1 MVQLVRRIGGL
12 FFVIIAVVIVQRFSP
27 GTAIPERSVALA
39 LGFALIAASLLG
51 HLAELLRLPRL
62 SGYLLFG
69 LLCGPYLLNLIT
81 SSMARELEIV
91 NGLAIGLIAFIA
103 GLELNLKHLRQRM
116 RAMLIIGGV
125 SIVGLFALLTVV
137 LWIAWPWLPFSSPGG
152 PLARLAASAVTAG
165 LVLSFSPTVSIAVI
179 AESRAKGPLSELVLA
194 IVVMG
199 DLVLIVFFALAMQFA
214 RWAVGGSTSDVSILV
229 HLSWELLGS
238 LAFGALVGG
247 FFGLYLK
254 YVGRELTLI
263 LLGLCA
269 LLAIAGAAFH
279 MELILSALA
288 AGLVVENIVSSEG
301 NELKEAVERSA
312 LPVLIV
318 FFAAAG
324 ASLQLDAL
332 ATIGWLALAL
342 AALRLVLIRKAT
354 AFGTKLAGLTDIPDN
369 LIWMGLI
376 SQAGVTLGLATI
388 VATEFPDWGSEI
400 RTLIV
405 ALTGLHV
412 LVGPVI
418 FRSALSKAGEI
429 GKLDVALEE
438 QPASSER
445 F

>member
-1 MVQLVRRIGGL
+1 MISNSFLH
-12 FFVIIAVVIVQRFSP
+12 
-27 GTAIPERSVALA
+27 E
-39 LGFALIAASLLG
+39 GF
-51 HLAELLRLPRL
+51 
-62 SGYLLFG
+62 
-69 LLCGPYLLNLIT
+69 NLENT
-81 SSMARELEIV
+81 SKI
-91 NGLAIGLIAFIA
+91 F
-103 GLELNLKHLRQRM
+103 
-116 RAMLIIGGV
+116 GV
-125 SIVGLFALLTVV
+125 SRYI
-137 LWIAWPWLPFSSPGG
+137 P
-152 PLARLAASAVTAG
+152 VTA
-165 LVLSFSPTVSIAVI
+165 
-179 AESRAKGPLSELVLA
+179 R
-194 IVVMG
+194 
-199 DLVLIVFFALAMQFA
+199 
-214 RWAVGGSTSDVSILV
+214 
-229 HLSWELLGS
+229 
-238 LAFGALVGG
+238 LVGG

-263 LLGLCA
+263 LLGLCV
-269 LLAIAGAAFH
+269 LLAIASAALH
-279 MELILSALA
+279 LELVLSALA

-332 ATIGWLALAL
+332 ATIGWLALGL
-342 AALRLVLIRKAT
+342 AALRLILIRKAT
-354 AFGTKLAGLTDIPDN
+354 AIGTKLAGLTDIPDN

-388 VATEFPDWGSEI
+388 VATEFPGWGSEI

-429 GKLDVALEE
+429 GKLDANLEE
-438 QPASSER
+438 QHASSEG

>member
-1 MVQLVRRIGGL
+1 M
-12 FFVIIAVVIVQRFSP
+12 
-27 GTAIPERSVALA
+27 
-39 LGFALIAASLLG
+39 
-51 HLAELLRLPRL
+51 
-62 SGYLLFG
+62 
-69 LLCGPYLLNLIT
+69 
-81 SSMARELEIV
+81 
-91 NGLAIGLIAFIA
+91 
-103 GLELNLKHLRQRM
+103 
-116 RAMLIIGGV
+116 
-125 SIVGLFALLTVV
+125 
-137 LWIAWPWLPFSSPGG
+137 
-152 PLARLAASAVTAG
+152 
-165 LVLSFSPTVSIAVI
+165 
-179 AESRAKGPLSELVLA
+179 ELV
-194 IVVMG
+194 
-199 DLVLIVFFALAMQFA
+199 
-214 RWAVGGSTSDVSILV
+214 
-229 HLSWELLGS
+229 
-238 LAFGALVGG
+238 
-247 FFGLYLK
+247 
-254 YVGRELTLI
+254 
-263 LLGLCA
+263 
-269 LLAIAGAAFH
+269 
-279 MELILSALA
+279 LSALA

-342 AALRLVLIRKAT
+342 AALRLILIRKAI
-354 AFGTKLAGLTDIPDN
+354 ALGTKLAGLTDIPDN

-429 GKLDVALEE
+429 GKLDATLEE
-438 QPASSER
+438 QHASSEG

>member
-1 MVQLVRRIGGL
+1 MVQ
-12 FFVIIAVVIVQRFSP
+12 
-27 GTAIPERSVALA
+27 
-39 LGFALIAASLLG
+39 
-51 HLAELLRLPRL
+51 
-62 SGYLLFG
+62 
-69 LLCGPYLLNLIT
+69 
-81 SSMARELEIV
+81 
-91 NGLAIGLIAFIA
+91 
-103 GLELNLKHLRQRM
+103 
-116 RAMLIIGGV
+116 
-125 SIVGLFALLTVV
+125 
-137 LWIAWPWLPFSSPGG
+137 
-152 PLARLAASAVTAG
+152 
-165 LVLSFSPTVSIAVI
+165 
-179 AESRAKGPLSELVLA
+179 
-194 IVVMG
+194 
-199 DLVLIVFFALAMQFA
+199 
-214 RWAVGGSTSDVSILV
+214 
-229 HLSWELLGS
+229 ELLGS

-263 LLGLCA
+263 LLGLCV
-269 LLAIAGAAFH
+269 LLAIASAALH
-279 MELILSALA
+279 LELVLSALA

-324 ASLQLDAL
+324 ASLQLDTL

-342 AALRLVLIRKAT
+342 AALRLILIRKAT
-354 AFGTKLAGLTDIPDN
+354 ALGTKLAGLTDIPGN

-388 VATEFPDWGSEI
+388 VATEFPGWGSEI

-429 GKLDVALEE
+429 GKLDATLEE
-438 QPASSER
+438 QHASSEG